1 MLFCKWFH
9 QSNDPRLLML
19 HFLFRFGIFQKSGEH
34 RWWEGDVG
42 GAGGA
47 VVIRDRR
54 NTPPEPTHAC
64 LLAPLWSV
72 HVSNSD
78 QPLVPSLLCLPVHYT
93 VSNGHCPCV
102 TQVMLCPTH
111 VTLTR
116 STLQHPVSKIILHFA
131 PSHKPPQH
139 NHFCPCGFQPSSSFR
154 RKVYLCPSV
163 FVQLANIIVDANIIL
178 LLICR
183 ILQYPTDQNNKQRKA
198 TVSF

>member
-1 MLFCKWFH
+1 MVSSIQWPSTLDASFSIPFWHLSKKWRAQVMGGGCWGSRGGGCH
-9 QSNDPRLLML
+9 PWQA
-19 HFLFRFGIFQKSGEH
+19 EH
-34 RWWEGDVG
+34 TAR
-42 GAGGA
+42 AH
-47 VVIRDRR
+47 
-54 NTPPEPTHAC
+54 PC
-64 LLAPLWSV
+64 LLAPLRSV

-111 VTLTR
+111 VTLTW
-116 STLQHPVSKIILHFA
+116 STLQHPVSKIMLHFA

-139 NHFCPCGFQPSSSFR
+139 NHFCPCGFHPSSSFR
-154 RKVYLCPSV
+154 RKVYLCPSI
-163 FVQLANIIVDANIIL
+163 FVQLADIIVDANAIL

-183 ILQYPTDQNNKQRKA
+183 ILPYPTDQNNKQRKA